1 MSDAAMQQGPPAKVR
16 RTEAGTAAGAAA
28 GEGDNGPTDKVLTSA
43 TSNEGEIAD
52 AQSTAPSIPTTLPST
67 QTPVLAVQEPIM
79 SSSTQGQ
86 TQKALEEIDAC
97 QNEIDALNEQASE
110 EILRVEQKYNR
121 LRKPHLEQR
130 SELIRKI
137 PNFWLTAFLNH
148 PQISPLIDET
158 DEEAFHHMT
167 KLEVEEFEDIKSG
180 YRIKLHFAENPYFEN
195 DIVTK
200 EFHLGSAGKPVSQS
214 TPIRWKAGME
224 LTRQHPPADTKGHK
238 RGHSSF
244 FMWFGD
250 HNDPTSDEVAE
261 VLKDDMWPNPL
272 QYYLLP
278 DNDGENGLDS
288 ESEEG
293 TGDDSVVIIDDEDD
307 DDDDDSDGDVQEID
321 DDDDDALE
329 FEDVE
334 DDGEV
339 LIEDDDDKGDE
350 GHVEVL
356 EGDDD
361 DDDDDDDNEDDD
373 DFDEDDGAADNDNPG
388 EEEEEG

>member
-1 MSDAAMQQGPPAKVR
+1 MSEAAMQQGPPAKVR
-16 RTEAGTAAGAAA
+16 RTEAGTEG

-43 TSNEGEIAD
+43 TSNEGEVAD
-52 AQSTAPSIPTTLPST
+52 AKSTAPSIPTTLPST
-67 QTPVLAVQEPIM
+67 QAPVPAVQEPIM

-224 LTRQHPPADTKGHK
+224 LTRQHPPADTKGRK

-278 DNDGENGLDS
+278 DNDGEN
-288 ESEEG
+288 
-293 TGDDSVVIIDDEDD
+293 
-307 DDDDDSDGDVQEID
+307 
-321 DDDDDALE
+321 
-329 FEDVE
+329 
-334 DDGEV
+334 
-339 LIEDDDDKGDE
+339 DDDDKGDE

-361 DDDDDDDNEDDD
+361 DDDDDEDDDD

-388 EEEEEG
+388 EEEEEEEDG